1 MKKRSFLVPFA
12 ATVAA
17 LLGFSGDAANAS
29 TTPTGTAATVQAA
42 ADQGDR
48 LGDLVIER
56 KTGASVVL
64 AGHSSHVSHASHA
77 SHASHV
83 SHQSSAY

>member
-12 ATVAA
+12 ATVAT

-29 TTPTGTAATVQAA
+29 TGPGPAAPTVQAA
-42 ADQGDR
+42 SDLGDH

-56 KTGASVVL
+56 ASGSSAVV
-64 AGHSSHVSHASHA
+64 AGHVSHASHA